1 MNRRPGAIVALI
13 MAAGAVLGVAAPARA
28 HADLQSSSP
37 GDGAELDAA
46 PSLISFSFR
55 EQLIPAGNAI
65 TLTATATGS
74 RLDLGEVE
82 VDSNTASV
90 AWPDEARSGQYR
102 AAYRVVS
109 ADGHPIAGSI
119 TFTIAGPGA
128 QPSASAPSQTQLDWP
143 SHKPRLPPTR
153 TTRQRRAPAR
163 RTGSRPPSE
172 CCSLGLDSSPGQSA
186 GAVASERHGD
196 RMTVRTL

>member
-1 MNRRPGAIVALI
+1 MNRTPRAIAAMI
-13 MAAGAVLGVAAPARA
+13 MAAAAVLSVAGPARA
-28 HADLQSSSP
+28 HADLESSSP

-46 PSLISFSFR
+46 PSLISFTFR

-65 TLTATATGS
+65 TLTDTATGS

-82 VDSNTASV
+82 VQSNTASV
-90 AWPDEARSGQYR
+90 AWPDEAGSGQYR

-128 QPSASAPSQTQLDWP
+128 QPSASAPSPD
-143 SHKPRLPPTR
+143 PTGAAEPQAAP
-153 TTRQRRAPAR
+153 TTHSDTPATSSAREENWVLAAIGVLLLGAGLLTWFIRR
-163 RTGSRPPSE
+163 
-172 CCSLGLDSSPGQSA
+172 
-186 GAVASERHGD
+186 RH
-196 RMTVRTL
+196 RI